1 VSDTP
6 IILFAGAGALAIL
19 TATAWLWAHYGAALF
34 FEIMRAGFAGC
45 LG

>member
-6 IILFAGAGALAIL
+6 IVLFAGAGIL
-19 TATAWLWAHYGAALF
+19 GILSVTGWLWAHYGAALF

-45 LG
+45 FG

>member
-1 VSDTP
+1 MSDTP
-6 IILFAGAGALAIL
+6 IVLFAGAGALAIL